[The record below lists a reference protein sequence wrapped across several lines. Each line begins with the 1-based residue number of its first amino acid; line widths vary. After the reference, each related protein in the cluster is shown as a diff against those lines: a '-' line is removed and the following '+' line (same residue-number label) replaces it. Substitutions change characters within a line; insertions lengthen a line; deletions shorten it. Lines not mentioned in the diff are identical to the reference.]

1 MITSEIETRQRWTRE
16 LEGHLQEA
24 CEAEAAGDRG
34 QAAWLFKKALFYDA
48 KLAGAAIA
56 KVYID
61 AAGRV
66 Y

>member
-24 CEAEAAGDRG
+24 CEAEAA
-34 QAAWLFKKALFYDA
+34 WLFKKALFYDA

-61 AAGRV
+61 AAGPV